1 MAILE
6 EYFVSG
12 NSEPVEED
20 NHYSKRADWASTSS
34 I

>member
-1 MAILE
+1 MAILGG
-6 EYFVSG
+6 YFVSG

-20 NHYSKRADWASTSS
+20 NHHSKRADWASS